1 MINALA
7 MLGCLL
13 AAVEVTVSPDQ
24 PLAFSYVDDPLIVE
38 VRSDADVIA
47 TIRILLDTGA
57 PGDPIER
64 TFTDTALGP
73 DIDRWCAVKDL
84 PERRG
89 PWTVTVEV
97 DAEAEREIQTTTVYR
112 IDRPA
117 GAYHH
122 PLYAYGDQVD
132 RDTLL
137 ALRAVAVR
145 QVRIPAS
152 HENIELLLQEM
163 VDLDMRAYI
172 VLSDMD
178 SAAEIATRL
187 STDHCDAIA
196 GWELP
201 VPGEI
206 SALQTALETIRALPC
221 SPQVTI
227 GFDDQDDVGPLM
239 AGIPPGT
246 VQHFVVRQTEGAPD
260 VMDGIRDGMAAYG
273 LESPLLE
280 YRYAPERSDEEGGI
294 LKHYFE
300 ALAHRAHRV
309 AFPAAW
315 VIDGGIMQP
324 GLAEL
329 NGLAHGVS
337 PDALYGSLP
346 RDGVRALM
354 FGRGDAW
361 TVSVWATGKETTLAL
376 PASTGTALKLF
387 GPWYNSLDT
396 RAPAD
401 GAITLD
407 AAAQVRLV
415 QGTGGEAM
423 KTALLHQT
431 ETMVDHLLKLKS
443 LAPAW
448 SETTRATLTEIKKSP
463 ESEASRVHFFA
474 LLRAFP
480 EIEERWHTGQLPRPV
495 AVSALAHL
503 AELSRLL
510 CRVEAVRGANFL
522 EPLQDTLARCEEYQS
537 LYLTGTTTTPQARAR
552 GDWLVQEVRRLMDE
566 VEFLLSIDARIEAG
580 AVAALAEWR
589 ARGLEP
595 AAKAGPLSDRM
606 TLPEPEPAKEPEKPK
621 EAPAKK
627 KKGKK

>member
-7 MLGCLL
+7 IFGCLV

-38 VRSDADVIA
+38 VRSDVDVIA
-47 TIRILLDTGA
+47 DIRIILDTGA
-57 PGDPIER
+57 PEGPIHR
-64 TFTDTALGP
+64 DFPDTPLGP
-73 DIDRWCAVKDL
+73 DIDRWCAVKEL
-84 PERRG
+84 PARRG

-97 DAEAEREIQTTTVYR
+97 DAEAEREIQTTTVFR

-117 GAYHH
+117 GAFEH
-122 PLYAYGDQVD
+122 PIYAYGDHID
-132 RDTLL
+132 RNTLL
-137 ALRAVAVR
+137 ALRSVAIR

-152 HENIELLLQEM
+152 YDRIESLLREM
-163 VDLDMRAYI
+163 TELDMRAII
-172 VLSDMD
+172 VLDDISTAASD
-178 SAAEIATRL
+178 AARL
-187 STDHCDAIA
+187 SAGHCAAIG

-201 VPGEI
+201 VPREI
-206 SALQTALETIRALPC
+206 PALQTALEAIRALPC

-227 GFDDQDDVGPLM
+227 GFNDEDDIGPLM
-239 AGIPPGT
+239 TEMPPGM
-246 VQHFVVRQTEGAPD
+246 VQHFVIHQTEGGPD
-260 VMDGIRDGMAAYG
+260 VLDGVRDGMAAYG
-273 LESPLLE
+273 LEAPFLE
-280 YRYAPERSDEEGGI
+280 YRYAPDTSGDGV
-294 LKHYFE
+294 LKPYFE

-309 AFPAAW
+309 SFPATL
-315 VIDGGIMQP
+315 VMDGGSLQP

-361 TVSVWATGKETTLAL
+361 TLPYWTTGKSTSLSL
-376 PASTGTALKLF
+376 PAGAGTRLKLF
-387 GPWYNSLDT
+387 GPWYNSLDPG
-396 RAPAD
+396 APVDDALMLDSAD
-401 GAITLD
+401 HV
-407 AAAQVRLV
+407 QLV

-431 ETMVDHLLKLKS
+431 RTMVDHVLKRKS

-448 SETTRATLTEIKKSP
+448 SETTRTTLTEIQKEP
-463 ESEASRVHFFA
+463 ESDASRVHFFA

-503 AELSRLL
+503 AQLSRLL
-510 CRVEAVRGANFL
+510 CRVEAARGASFL

-566 VEFLLSIDARIEAG
+566 VEFLLSIDAKIEAD

-589 ARGLEP
+589 ARGLES

-606 TLPEPEPAKEPEKPK
+606 VLPEPEPEKEPEKPK
-621 EAPAKK
+621 QAPASK